1 MEIPH
6 IQHIGLGSRNIGLR
20 FARYAEYDMFYTDF
34 FVCFIQ
40 EWFARYAEYDMF
52 YTLN

>member
-20 FARYAEYDMFYTDF
+20 FARYAEYDMFYTNMKKMGK
-34 FVCFIQ
+34 CLRKWII
-40 EWFARYAEYDMF
+40 
-52 YTLN
+52 

>member
-20 FARYAEYDMFYTDF
+20 FARYAEYDMFYT
-34 FVCFIQ
+34 IK
-40 EWFARYAEYDMF
+40 YL
-52 YTLN
+52 TISL